1 MNNGVLVTAAPHPF
15 RIERHVLW
23 MPEGLT
29 IEEMLHI
36 VQPDPMLILHAV
48 AFIKGEVIP
57 REFWPRMRPKEGVH
71 IEFRVVPGGGG
82 GGKSP
87 LRIILTIAVFAAA
100 FFIGPALG
108 GVIFQNLPLIG
119 GLPLGLPFGVASALS
134 GAIGS
139 AIISIAGRLLINAIA
154 PIRPPKIDT
163 LSGTTARD
171 SPTLF
176 IEGARNTA
184 RPFSPVPVVLGRH
197 RMAPPFGA
205 APFTEIVGDKQF
217 LRLLFVW
224 GIGPLKIDIAS
235 LRIGQT
241 PLTNFAGV
249 ETEHRE
255 GRPGD
260 APLTLYSDQVNQQNL
275 SILLKQPVGFVKRTS
290 NPNADE
296 LSIDLTFIRGLVEFD
311 DRGKKVERSVAVE
324 IEFRKVGD
332 VTWLTPVFTVK
343 TVPNSFVSGKT
354 VTFTQ
359 KKAAAIRHGF
369 RWAVATRGQYE
380 IRVRRTTSDTTSSQ
394 IFDEVTWSALR
405 AITDEDPIV
414 SAVPVAKTALR
425 IKATDQLNRIVDE
438 FNGVVTTLGLD
449 WNGATW
455 VPDQEIQNPASL
467 YRQVLQGNGIVEAL
481 PDTRLDL
488 PTIQFWHDF
497 NDTRGFKFNMVR
509 DFTSSVWDALADVA
523 SAGRAAPSQV
533 DGKWSVVIEQVQ
545 ALPVS
550 HITPRNSFDFRAE
563 KSFIDPPDGWRI
575 RFPNENEDFRQDER
589 RVFRDGFSSS
599 NAKKFEGLELP
610 GVTDPDQIQRLGR
623 FRIAQG
629 LLTPERWTFQQDMEY
644 LTYLR
649 GDRVSITHD
658 VLLVGLSSGRIKAVT
673 VDGSNDVTDLT
684 LDEPVTMQAGN
695 SYGIVI
701 RTIAGGEVTAQIVTN
716 PGEQTLVVL
725 TTPISNTGGQ
735 PTVAVDEI
743 FGFGLLGQETDD
755 ASIIAIQPGTE
766 FRASVV
772 AVPYRPAMFDAD
784 TETLPPFDTN
794 LTPLAVIPEPTV
806 RSVVS
811 DESVL
816 VRGPGESLRTRI
828 AVEFDPLDDPR
839 LAEPSVEVQGRPT
852 STGEPF
858 SSMELDLVTSN
869 RVIIS
874 GVNDGDTLD
883 LRLRFIIG
891 GRLLPGPFAN
901 ISAHTV
907 VGKSTNPSGLIG
919 LTISVFGGQVF
930 LRWDESPELD
940 VLFGGEVRFRHSALF
955 TGATW
960 PSSSSIGTT
969 ARARNLTAVLPLKPG
984 TYLARVFD
992 VSGNPSDAIASI
1004 TTKQASVLEFANVDS
1019 LSEHT
1024 TFIGIKTGVVVDAG
1038 ILKLVGT
1045 GLFDDIPD
1053 FDLVP
1058 DLDSLGGIVS
1068 TGTYDFAAGF
1078 DLVTVKRVRL
1088 TTRVS
1093 MVSINVLDLIDDR
1106 TDPMDDWED
1115 FDGTTQAETNVV
1127 VFVRHTDDDPGG
1139 SPTFSAFERLDSAE
1153 FEARGFD
1160 FRAILTTKDPAFNV
1174 HVDTLG
1180 VDVEEVI

>member
-1 MNNGVLVTAAPHPF
+1 MNEGVLVTAAPHPF

-36 VQPDPMLILHAV
+36 AQPDPMLIQHAI
-48 AFIKGEVIP
+48 AFIRGEVIP
-57 REFWPRMRPKEGVH
+57 REWWPRVRPKAGVH
-71 IEFRVVPGGGG
+71 IEFRVLPAGGG
-82 GGKSP
+82 GGKNP
-87 LRIILTIAVFAAA
+87 LRTILMLAVFAAA

-119 GLPLGLPFGVASALS
+119 GLPLGLPFGIASTLS
-134 GAIGS
+134 GVLGS
-139 AIISIAGRLLINAIA
+139 AIISIAGRLLVNAIA
-154 PIRPPKIDT
+154 PIRTPKIET
-163 LSGTTARD
+163 LSGATTRD

-176 IEGARNTA
+176 IEGARNVS
-184 RPFSPVPVVLGRH
+184 RPFGPVPVVLGRH

-224 GIGPLKIDIAS
+224 GVGPLKLDIPT

-241 PLTNFAGV
+241 PLTDFVGV

-260 APLTLYSDQVNQQNL
+260 APLTLYSNQVNQQNL
-275 SILLKQPVGFVKRTS
+275 SILLQQSAGFVTRTS
-290 NPNADE
+290 GPDADE
-296 LSIDLTFIRGLVEFD
+296 LSVDITFLRGLVEFD
-311 DRGKKVERSVAVE
+311 DRGKKVSRSVAIE

-332 VTWLTPVFTVK
+332 VTFLTPIFTAK

-359 KKAAAIRHGF
+359 KKTSAIRHGF
-369 RWAVATRGQYE
+369 RWAVVERGQYE
-380 IRVRRTTSDTTSSQ
+380 IRTRRTTSDTTSSQ

-425 IKATDQLNRIVDE
+425 IQATDQLNRIVNE
-438 FNGVVTTLGLD
+438 FTGIVTTIGLD
-449 WNGATW
+449 WNGSTW
-455 VPDQEIQNPASL
+455 VPDQQIQNPASL
-467 YRQVLQGNGIVEAL
+467 YRQVLQGNGIVEPL
-481 PDTRLDL
+481 PDARLDL
-488 PTIQFWHDF
+488 PTLQSWHVF
-497 NDTRGFKFNMVR
+497 NASRSFKFNMVR
-509 DFTSSVWDALADVA
+509 DFTSSVWDTLADVA
-523 SAGRAAPSQV
+523 SAGRAAPSQI

-575 RFPNENEDFRQDER
+575 RFPNENEGYRQDER
-589 RVFRDGFSSS
+589 RVFRDGFDNT

-629 LLTPERWTFQQDMEY
+629 LLQPERWTFQQDMEY

-673 VDGSNDVTDLT
+673 VDGSNNVTDLT
-684 LDEPVTMQAGN
+684 LDEPVTMVGGN
-695 SYGIVI
+695 NYGIAI
-701 RTIAGGEVTAQIVTN
+701 RTIAGGEVTAQVVTN
-716 PGEQTLVVL
+716 AGEQTLVVL
-725 TTPISNTGGQ
+725 TTPIPATGGQ
-735 PTVAVDEI
+735 PTVVIGEI

-784 TETLPPFDTN
+784 TETIPTFKTN
-794 LTPLAVIPEPTV
+794 LTPLPVIPALTV

-828 AVEFDPLDDPR
+828 VIEFDPFDDPR
-839 LAEPSVEVQGRPT
+839 FDAPTVEITGRPT
-852 STGEPF
+852 STAEPF
-858 SSMELDLVTSN
+858 SRMETDLITSDK
-869 RVIIS
+869 VIIS
-874 GVNDGDTLD
+874 GVNDGETLD
-883 LRLRFIIG
+883 LRLRFVVG
-891 GRLLPGPFAN
+891 GRLLPGPATIIF
-901 ISAHTV
+901 AHTV
-907 VGKSTNPSGLIG
+907 VGKSTNPSGLTG

-930 LRWDESPELD
+930 LRWDEPPELD
-940 VLFGGEVRFRHSALF
+940 VLFGGEVRFRHSADF

-960 PSSSSIGTT
+960 SASSSIGTT
-969 ARARNLTAVLPLKPG
+969 VHARDLTAVLPLKPG

-992 VSGNPSDAIASI
+992 VSGNPSDAIASV
-1004 TTKQASVLEFANVDS
+1004 TTKQANVLAFANVDS
-1019 LSEHT
+1019 LNEHT
-1024 TFIGIKTGVVVDAG
+1024 AFTGIKTGVVADGG
-1038 ILKLVGT
+1038 ILKLT
-1045 GLFDDIPD
+1045 SIGLFDDIPD
-1053 FDLVP
+1053 FDALS
-1058 DLDSLGGIVS
+1058 DLDSFGGITS

-1088 TTRVS
+1088 TTRVG
-1093 MVSINVLDLIDDR
+1093 MTSINVLDFIDDR
-1106 TDPMDDWED
+1106 TNPMDDWED
-1115 FDGTTQAETNVV
+1115 FDGTLQAETDVV

-1160 FRAILTTKDPAFNV
+1160 FRAVLTTNDPAFNV
-1174 HVDTLG
+1174 FVDTLG
-1180 VDVEEVI
+1180 VDVEEVV